1 MKPFTAARTAINSAK
16 FFFAAFAIFS
26 ITACTHA
33 PRYTA
38 ININSTNNT
47 SVTKVTQE
55 KTKDTKQAKPSIA
68 LTPEPAAKA
77 EAQCPI
83 YWLPAFKKIPSS
95 PQAALATLKKE
106 DNEGKEALLVQYITD
121 LRLRIAAEHKAIR
134 ESYEAYLLRC
144 NVSTEEVIKKQP
156 QGPTTLSPAAPIEY
170 KAPLVLAPQSN
181 D

>member
-1 MKPFTAARTAINSAK
+1 MKPFATVHAAINSAK
-16 FFFAAFAIFS
+16 FFFAALAIFS

-33 PRYTA
+33 PKYTT
-38 ININSTNNT
+38 ISINSTNNT

-68 LTPEPAAKA
+68 ITPAPAAKA
-77 EAQCPI
+77 EAQCPM

-121 LRLRIAAEHKAIR
+121 LRLHIAAERKAIR
-134 ESYEAYLLRC
+134 ESHEAYLLRC
-144 NVSTEEVIKKQP
+144 NVSTEEIIKKEP

-170 KAPLVLAPQSN
+170 KSPTVLAPQSN

>member
-1 MKPFTAARTAINSAK
+1 MKPFATVHAAINSAK
-16 FFFAAFAIFS
+16 FFFAALAIFS

-33 PRYTA
+33 PKYTT
-38 ININSTNNT
+38 ISINSTNNT
-47 SVTKVTQE
+47 SVTKMTQE

-68 LTPEPAAKA
+68 ITPAPAAKA

-95 PQAALATLKKE
+95 PQAALATLEKE

-121 LRLRIAAEHKAIR
+121 LRLHIAAEHKAIR
-134 ESYEAYLLRC
+134 ESHEAYLLRC
-144 NVSTEEVIKKQP
+144 NVSTEEIIKKEP

-170 KAPLVLAPQSN
+170 KSPMVLVPQSN